1 MKEWGDVKII
11 ALTENVGGAGGF
23 CVRYRDGEFEEG
35 CDWMWMMDDDG
46 YAETN
51 CLQDLMQYVICQQM
65 NAISPLVIEIE
76 EHKV

>member
-1 MKEWGDVKII
+1 MAI
-11 ALTENVGGAGGF
+11 
-23 CVRYRDGEFEEG
+23 EEG

-76 EHKV
+76 EHKVNSFPFAYKDLGFNINEIKK